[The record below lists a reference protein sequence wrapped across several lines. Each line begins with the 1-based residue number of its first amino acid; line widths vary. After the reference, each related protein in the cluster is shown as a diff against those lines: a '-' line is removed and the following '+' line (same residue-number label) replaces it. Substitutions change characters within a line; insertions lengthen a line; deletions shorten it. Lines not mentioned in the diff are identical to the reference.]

1 MLMESW
7 VNTKVIGIDKEPRHS
22 IIENNFQ
29 KYREGGSPLEKKR

>member
-7 VNTKVIGIDKEPRHS
+7 VNTKVIGIDKEPRRS

-29 KYREGGSPLEKKR
+29 KIC

>member
-7 VNTKVIGIDKEPRHS
+7 VNSKVIEVDKEPRHS

-29 KYREGGSPLEKKR
+29 KIY